1 VRQYNQLIALM
12 DNWGTFQENLA
23 TARGSEGALQEQAD
37 IYAESWEAAQDRVRA
52 SAEAIYDSLIDDE
65 FFIKLLNGF
74 ADVLESVNGLIEGM
88 GGVKGVLMSVSSIF
102 MSVYAKQMP
111 HVLDNLKQNLMVT
124 FGMASKELVKT

>member
-1 VRQYNQLIALM
+1 
-12 DNWGTFQENLA
+12 
-23 TARGSEGALQEQAD
+23 
-37 IYAESWEAAQDRVRA
+37 
-52 SAEAIYDSLIDDE
+52 
-65 FFIKLLNGF
+65 
-74 ADVLESVNGLIEGM
+74 M